1 MLKELMKWHASLLKW
16 LDNRQNNPNAI
27 VARMLS
33 DPNEKQ
39 RQADRRRRK
48 SQFEQQVRQGTIWP
62 ISKTP
67 KRNAFMTCPLQSNVS
82 SKSMTQGKCRS
93 ATTMYE
99 YENRNSE
106 LRQFMQHEP
115 ATEHLIGQ
123 GKPRRGTNTKTN
135 RQYENRRPCNM
146 RLHRLLTTVR
156 LHCKLSLALL
166 LQSID
171 VILYAQ

>member
-67 KRNAFMTCPLQSNVS
+67 KRNAFMACPLKSNVS

-123 GKPRRGTNTKTN
+123 GKP
-135 RQYENRRPCNM
+135 
-146 RLHRLLTTVR
+146 HRTIVR
-156 LHCKLSLALL
+156 AAL
-166 LQSID
+166 LQSRLHSMCNLWQRLCPAGSESVHLAIHVSRD
-171 VILYAQ
+171 